1 MGKIVDTD
9 SLLTASNA
17 LNTYMEE
24 VSQSIQKMKDAAQDC
39 SDNLENDEITKESIK
54 KLNECIGKMN
64 NSMVKAR
71 DLKSQIDAKYN
82 QIIQLS
88 RKN

>member
-1 MGKIVDTD
+1 MRKTVDTD

-39 SDNLENDEITKESIK
+39 SDNLENDEITKESIE
-54 KLNECIGKMN
+54 KLNECIGEMN
-64 NSMVKAR
+64 KSMVKAR